1 MLTTSALVGLASHP
15 SISEQVSSRATVE
28 LASGISFV
36 SDSQLRQTLE
46 QAGLPDSEIEAV
58 VEVNAKARVEALRV
72 SLAVLAVLAMS
83 ATFLTRLL
91 PAEPATDEPEEEP
104 QPSVGREPA

>member
-1 MLTTSALVGLASHP
+1 M
-15 SISEQVSSRATVE
+15 
-28 LASGISFV
+28 
-36 SDSQLRQTLE
+36 
-46 QAGLPDSEIEAV
+46 

-91 PAEPATDEPEEEP
+91 PAEPATDEPEGEP